1 MAATTSLDHTVRYLR
16 FPLLE
21 DHRSPVRDGSSCPHC
36 DGKRVIKWGRSSS
49 RQRYRCR
56 DCGRTF
62 STFTATALYCLKRP
76 DLWRQFLWCM
86 DGRLTVRASAAVLGV
101 DKDTALRWRHR
112 LLEQWRHAPKPRLK
126 RRLVIGEFSVPHS
139 AKGSRRLRRPARRRG
154 EEWSFPSIQTG
165 PVMVLVAW
173 ESEKAML
180 LRSVPGRVTS
190 RDYYRIIAPR
200 AGKLAEI
207 VGAGGESCGVAG
219 FARRLGVTYT
229 SERRSFEPVRVFLVR
244 RELRAWLRPFH
255 GVASRRLDNYLEWF
269 RRSASGRYQQLP
281 RTAAYPGA
289 RTPQP
294 GGT

>member
-1 MAATTSLDHTVRYLR
+1 MATTTPLDYTVRYLR

-21 DHRSPVRDGSSCPHC
+21 AHRSPVQDGSSCPHC
-36 DGKRVIKWGRSSS
+36 GGRRISKWGRASS

-56 DCGRTF
+56 DCSRTF
-62 STFTATALYCLKRP
+62 STFTGTALYRVKRP
-76 DLWRQFLWCM
+76 DLWRRFLWCM

-101 DKDTALRWRHR
+101 DKDTVLRWRHR
-112 LLEQWRHAPKPRLK
+112 VLEQWRRQPKPRLK

-139 AKGSRRLRRPARRRG
+139 AKGDRRLSRPARRRG
-154 EEWSFPSIQTG
+154 EDWSFPSIQTG

-173 ESEKAML
+173 ESGTALL

-190 RDYYRIIAPR
+190 RDYDRIIAPR
-200 AGKLAEI
+200 IWTLAEI
-207 VGAGGESCGVAG
+207 VGAGGDSCAVAG

-229 SERRSFEPVRVFLVR
+229 SERRSFEPAQVFLVR

-269 RRSASGRYQQLP
+269 RRSVTGRYQQFP
-281 RTAAYPGA
+281 GTAAYAGA
-289 RTPQP
+289 GTPQP